1 MLDILKRDQR
11 SLGVGTFGTG
21 PWGSWPGDTVSKAA
35 VTVNETTALQLLAVS
50 GCVTLIAD
58 SIATLPVDTFYR
70 GKNGVARETSTPRWL
85 LQPTVDLNFVDW
97 ATQVL
102 SSLLLHGNAYIVVTR
117 NDMNEIVELVPLDPG
132 IVSVRR
138 INGVKTFYIAGNPYF
153 GEVRHVK
160 GIMLAG
166 QDVGVSPLEWARLSI
181 GLGLAAVEYGGD
193 SLSSG
198 NNMPGVI
205 ENPGFLSP
213 EQSADMARSWKRART
228 RKDRGLPGI
237 LTGGSVWKPT
247 GVTNEQA
254 QFLQL
259 RQWTAAEIAG
269 QVFFVDPREL
279 GIPITGST
287 LDYTNAESRSA
298 ALLKKAM
305 LKWIIRL
312 EQLVTGLLPFRE
324 YMKLNV
330 DGFLRGS
337 TKERWDVYEI
347 ASRINTAAVAI
358 GEPEVLKTSEMRELE
373 DLNILD
379 QTSAPTPED
388 VKDLG
393 KA

>member
-1 MLDILKRDQR
+1 MLDILKREQR
-11 SLGVGTFGTG
+11 SLGPGVIGPG
-21 PWGSWPGDTVSKAA
+21 PWGSWPGDTVTKAA
-35 VTVNETTALQLLAVS
+35 VTVTESSALQLLAVS

-70 GKNGVARETSTPRWL
+70 GKNGVARETVPPRWL
-85 LQPTVDLNFVDW
+85 KQPTVDLDFVDW

-102 SSLLLHGNAYIVVTR
+102 SSSLLNGNSYIAVTR
-117 NDMNEIVELVPLDPG
+117 DAMGEIVELVPIDPS
-132 IVSVRR
+132 IVSVGRVDGR
-138 INGVKTFYIAGNPYF
+138 KVFFVGGNRYF
-153 GEVRHVK
+153 GELRHMK

-193 SLSSG
+193 SLSNG

-205 ENPGFLSP
+205 ENTGFLSP
-213 EQSADMARSWKRART
+213 EQQMDQARAWKRLRT
-228 RKDRGLPGI
+228 RKDRGLPGLLI
-237 LTGGSVWKPT
+237 NGSTWKPT

-312 EQLVTGLLPFRE
+312 EHLVTGLLPFRE

-337 TKERWDVYEI
+337 ATERWDVYQK
-347 ASRINTAAVAI
+347 ASLINTQAAGI
-358 GEPEVLKTSEMRELE
+358 GQPPVLDTAEMREFE
-373 DLNILD
+373 DLGPY
-379 QTSAPTPED
+379 TRPSPE
-388 VKDLG
+388 VKAGTND
-393 KA
+393 

>member
-1 MLDILKRDQR
+1 MLRILSRPDQR
-11 SLGVGTFGTG
+11 SLNATALGV
-21 PWGSWPGDTVSKAA
+21 WPGDTATKTA

-58 SIATLPVDTFYR
+58 SIATLPVDTYIR
-70 GKNGVARETSTPRWL
+70 GKNGVARETTPPRWL
-85 LQPTVDLNFVDW
+85 AHPTVDLDFVDW
-97 ATQVL
+97 STQVL
-102 SSLLLHGNAYIVVTR
+102 SSLLLHGNSYVVVLR
-117 NDMNEIVELVPLDPG
+117 NDMQEIVELVPVDPST
-132 IVSVRR
+132 VTVRR
-138 INGVKTFYIAGNPYF
+138 VNGIKVFYVNGSPF
-153 GEVRHVK
+153 PGEIRHVK

-166 QDVGVSPLEWARLSI
+166 ADVGVSPLEWARLSI
-181 GLGLAAVEYGGD
+181 GLGLAAVEYGTNNFATD
-193 SLSSG
+193 L
-198 NNMPGVI
+198 NMPGVI
-205 ENPGFLSP
+205 ENPGFLSQ
-213 EQSADMARSWKRART
+213 EQQSDQAKSWKRFRT

-254 QFLQL
+254 QFLAT

-269 QVFFVDPREL
+269 QVYMVDPREL

-312 EQLVTGLLPFRE
+312 EHLCTGLLPARE

-337 TKERWDVYEI
+337 ASERWDVYSK
-347 ASRINTAAVAI
+347 AATINSQAAKI
-358 GEPEVLKTSEMRELE
+358 GQPPVLTTIEMREFE
-373 DLNILD
+373 DLD
-379 QTSAPTPED
+379 VQPPSED
-388 VKDLG
+388 S
-393 KA
+393 

>member
-1 MLDILKRDQR
+1 MLKILNQR
-11 SLGVGTFGTG
+11 SLGPGTFGTG
-21 PWGSWPGDTVSKAA
+21 PWGSWYGDTPTSSA
-35 VTVNETTALQLLAVS
+35 VPVTETTALQLLAVS

-70 GKNGVARETSTPRWL
+70 GRDGVSKETTPPRWV
-85 LQPTVDLNFVDW
+85 LQPTVDLDFVDW

-117 NDMNEIVELVPLDPG
+117 NIDGEILELLPVDPSA
-132 IVSVRR
+132 VHVRR
-138 INGVKTFYIAGNPYF
+138 VGGVKTFFVNGSPYP
-153 GEVRHVK
+153 GEIRHVK

-166 QDVGVSPLEWARLSI
+166 SDVGVSPLEWARLSI
-181 GLGLAAVEYGGD
+181 GLGLAAVEYGSS
-193 SLSSG
+193 SLKDG

-205 ENPGFLSP
+205 QNPGFLSP
-213 EQSADMARSWKRART
+213 DQQMDQARGWKRLRT
-228 RKDRGLPGI
+228 RKDRGLPGVLI
-237 LTGGSVWKPT
+237 GGSTWQPT

-269 QVFFVDPREL
+269 QVYLVDPREL

-298 ALLKKAM
+298 ALLKKAL

-312 EQLVTGLLPFRE
+312 ERTVTALLPMRE

-337 TKERWDVYEI
+337 SKERWEVYE
-347 ASRINTAAVAI
+347 AAARINTSAHAMDMN
-358 GEPEVLKTSEMRELE
+358 PVLTTDEMREFE
-373 DLNILD
+373 DLNV
-379 QTSAPTPED
+379 TKEAAP
-388 VKDLG
+388 
-393 KA
+393 

>member
-1 MLDILKRDQR
+1 MLRILNQQR
-11 SLGVGTFGTG
+11 NLGTGTIGPG
-21 PWGSWPGDTVSKAA
+21 PWGSWPGDVSTSTPVS
-35 VTVNETTALQLLAVS
+35 VTETSALQLLAVS

-70 GKNGVARETSTPRWL
+70 ARDGVSRETIPPRWVM
-85 LQPTVDLNFVDW
+85 QPTVDLDFIDW

-117 NDMNEIVELVPLDPG
+117 NNMGEILELLPVDPSA
-132 IVSVRR
+132 VNVRR
-138 INGVKTFYIAGNPYF
+138 VGGIKTFFVNGSPYP
-153 GEVRHVK
+153 GEIHHVK

-166 QDVGVSPLEWARLSI
+166 SDVGVSPLEWARLSI
-181 GLGLAAVEYGGD
+181 GLGLAAVDHGSEQFATGV
-193 SLSSG
+193 
-198 NNMPGVI
+198 NMPGVI

-213 EQSADMARSWKRART
+213 DQQMDQARGWKRLRT
-228 RKDRGLPGI
+228 RRDRGLPGVLI
-237 LTGGSVWKPT
+237 GGSKWVPT

-305 LKWIIRL
+305 LKWIVRL
-312 EQLVTGLLPFRE
+312 ERTVSSLLPMRE
-324 YMKLNV
+324 YMKFNV

-337 TKERWDVYEI
+337 SKERWEVYE
-347 ASRINTAAVAI
+347 AAARINTSAHAMAM
-358 GEPEVLKTSEMRELE
+358 GPVLTTTEMREFE
-373 DLNILD
+373 DL
-379 QTSAPTPED
+379 D
-388 VKDLG
+388 VQKE
-393 KA
+393 AET